1 MNFHLSQVVEC
12 CWVAVLSSR
21 DWVLMAVMLHM
32 YMLAKPLGVGFSAGG
47 YALPV
52 PFEIGRAFMGRL
64 P

>member
-1 MNFHLSQVVEC
+1 
-12 CWVAVLSSR
+12 
-21 DWVLMAVMLHM
+21 MAVMLHM